1 MEPIQKQCPESKVHV
16 MSSSFGKRALSQLG
30 VRVSSHEAGDSLSPG
45 KLLVYFLL
53 GPSVFLCIVSL
64 IRGMVTAGVH

>member
-1 MEPIQKQCPESKVHV
+1 MEPIQKPCPESKV

-30 VRVSSHEAGDSLSPG
+30 VTVSSLEAGDSLSPC
-45 KLLVYFLL
+45 KILVYFLL